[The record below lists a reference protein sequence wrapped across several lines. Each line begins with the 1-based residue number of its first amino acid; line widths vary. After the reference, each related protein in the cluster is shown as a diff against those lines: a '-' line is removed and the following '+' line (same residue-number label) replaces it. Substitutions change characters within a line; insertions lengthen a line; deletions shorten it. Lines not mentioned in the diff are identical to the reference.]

1 VRVNA
6 GPIAADALFTLAGY
20 GVLNAIGLLRATF
33 VDFLTA
39 VGLAFLAG
47 LSFVLLIGIGLMTV
61 GVPFGLPAFLAV
73 SLATAVV
80 GLALRREWVRG
91 FRAGLRRPGL
101 HDVRARIRRPSPLAW
116 IAIPTLAA
124 FLIYAEEG
132 IQATRW
138 RPLVEWDSWSIWSRK
153 AEVLFHTGT
162 LPTDF
167 FASSSYIFM
176 HADYPILIPL
186 FESIQYRAMGTV
198 DTQAIHWQFFLLV
211 VAFVLAVLY
220 LGHRRGTL
228 FEWLPLGIAAA
239 IVPAA
244 ASQLLTA
251 YADIPSALFLALGVL
266 LLGEWL
272 RTYDARFLAIGV
284 LLLAASANT
293 KNEGLMAAAV
303 AFVVVLAETLIARRR
318 VELKALGIGIGAFVL
333 LILPWRAWIAAHGV
347 HSDIPVLKGLNPWY
361 LADRA
366 DRVGPSWRSLY
377 AQLIDQA
384 SWSYVIPIG
393 VVLTV
398 VCLGVRRLRGLAVFY
413 LATGLLTFAALIWV
427 YWISPTVPLDFFLAT
442 SSYRVVAVLAAIA
455 FAALLELVPTA
466 RDG

>member
-1 VRVNA
+1 MRVNA

-20 GVLNAIGLLRATF
+20 GVLNAIGFLRATLW
-33 VDFLTA
+33 DFLAA

-47 LSFVLLIGIGLMTV
+47 LCFVLMLGIALLTV
-61 GVPFGLPAFLAV
+61 GIPFRLPAFVAV
-73 SLATAVV
+73 SLVTAVL
-80 GLALRREWVRG
+80 GLAVRREWIG
-91 FRAGLRRPGL
+91 GLRL
-101 HDVRARIRRPSPLAW
+101 RIRLPALREVPMQAW
-116 IAIPTLAA
+116 IALPTLAA
-124 FLIYAEEG
+124 FLYYAEEG

-176 HADYPILIPL
+176 HADYPMLIPL

-198 DTQAIHWQFFLLV
+198 NTQAIHWQFLLLM
-211 VAFVLAVLY
+211 VAFVLSVLY
-220 LGHRRGTL
+220 LGLRRGTL

-244 ASQLLTA
+244 ANQLVTA
-251 YADIPSALFLALGVL
+251 YADIPAALLLALGAV

-272 RTYDARFLAIGV
+272 RTRDPRSLAVSV
-284 LLLAASANT
+284 LLLAGSANT
-293 KNEGLMAAAV
+293 KNEGLMAAAIAFAV
-303 AFVVVLAETLIARRR
+303 AAVETLVARRR
-318 VELKALGIGIGAFVL
+318 SDLRVLGIGVGAFVL
-333 LILPWRAWIAAHGV
+333 AILPWRAWIAVQGI
-347 HSDIPVLKGLNPWY
+347 HSDIPVLKGLSPWY
-361 LADRA
+361 LADHA
-366 DRVGPSWRSLY
+366 DRVGPSLLSLY
-377 AQLIDQA
+377 AQMIDQ
-384 SWSYVIPIG
+384 SGWSYVIPVG
-393 VVLTV
+393 LVLTV
-398 VCLGVRRLRGLAVFY
+398 VCLGVPRLRGLAAFY

-442 SSYRVVAVLAAIA
+442 SSYRVVAVLAALA